1 VAATIINGA
10 SDGPVVTFESDE
22 PSSAIL
28 NGFTIQG
35 GHASVASHKNG
46 GGIAISNASPT
57 ITNNV
62 VTNNIGC
69 GVFIYN
75 AASPIIQG
83 NDVKQNKGP
92 GTVGGSHCVVAPAS
106 SSPGAASNPG
116 TGVAIIDAGNV
127 QVIGNVIE
135 QNRLDSNP
143 VDAPCGVGVETLN
156 STVIL
161 LKNNIIR
168 DNQADCSPGVAE
180 TIDTPPGKISLI
192 QNLIYNNISPSLGP
206 IQVTLWGTDQA
217 PYPTITEVNNTI
229 YGLGQEIVFSF
240 GPSDITN
247 NIFMNT
253 DTT

>member
-1 VAATIINGA
+1 MANIVIRRKGNYTHQRCKDLFDTPVAATIINGA

-106 SSPGAASNPG
+106 SFSGRSIKSWYWCG
-116 TGVAIIDAGNV
+116 HYRCRECTG
-127 QVIGNVIE
+127 
-135 QNRLDSNP
+135 NRE
-143 VDAPCGVGVETLN
+143 CH
-156 STVIL
+156 
-161 LKNNIIR
+161 
-168 DNQADCSPGVAE
+168 
-180 TIDTPPGKISLI
+180 
-192 QNLIYNNISPSLGP
+192 
-206 IQVTLWGTDQA
+206 
-217 PYPTITEVNNTI
+217 
-229 YGLGQEIVFSF
+229 
-240 GPSDITN
+240 
-247 NIFMNT
+247 
-253 DTT
+253 